1 MDHFSTF
8 ALFTLFCTFG
18 DFGPPKRAYVGVRG
32 ISKRSAAPNG
42 ISSGFTPTDARV
54 CVGTL
59 GERPWRGM
67 DPTPRA
73 VARRSGGRPDPKTVV
88 APQLIPPKVR
98 KSAKKCTF

>member
-1 MDHFSTF
+1 MTMNI
-8 ALFTLFCTFG
+8 
-18 DFGPPKRAYVGVRG
+18 GVRG

-42 ISSGFTPTDARV
+42 ISSGFTPTDACV

-73 VARRSGGRPDPKTVV
+73 VARRSGGRPGPKTVV
-88 APQLIPPKVR
+88 APQVAWP
-98 KSAKKCTF
+98 KSAKKCEKFTF

>member
-1 MDHFSTF
+1 M
-8 ALFTLFCTFG
+8 
-18 DFGPPKRAYVGVRG
+18 
-32 ISKRSAAPNG
+32 SKRSAAPNG
-42 ISSGFTPTDARV
+42 ISSGFTPTDACV

-73 VARRSGGRPDPKTVV
+73 VARRSGGRPDPKTVLG
-88 APQLIPPKVR
+88 PQLIPAKVR